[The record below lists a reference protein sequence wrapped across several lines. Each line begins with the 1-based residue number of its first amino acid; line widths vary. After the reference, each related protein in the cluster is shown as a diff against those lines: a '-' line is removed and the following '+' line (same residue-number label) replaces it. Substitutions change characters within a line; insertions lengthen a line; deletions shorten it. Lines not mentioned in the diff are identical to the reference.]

1 MDDDGSGS
9 LAWIFTVIILIILA
23 GFFAMVETAFASV
36 SESKL
41 KTLASGNDARAK
53 RALRILDEFDVA
65 ITTVLI
71 CTNIVHIAAAAVV
84 TVNVT
89 KIFGMSFVTLSTL
102 VTTLAVF
109 FFGEMLPK
117 SIARKYCLK
126 ICLGTGVVL
135 AFLMKL
141 LRPLSFVLTAIGN
154 AASKLI
160 KGDEGVSVTE
170 DELYDIIEDM
180 TEEGTLDEDSGEL
193 ISSALQF
200 QDVRVS
206 DITTGRNALIAI
218 DIDMPPEDILDMIRR
233 ETHSRLPVYK
243 GSIDNIIGILQ
254 IRKYIKSYLANGGVK
269 RLRPLLDKPYFIKGD
284 VEIDEALKKMS
295 SRRKNIA
302 VVTDADM
309 KTIGIITIE
318 DILEELV
325 GDIRDEDE
333 PVPDEQAP
341 EEVQP

>member
-1 MDDDGSGS
+1 
-9 LAWIFTVIILIILA
+9 
-23 GFFAMVETAFASV
+23 MVETAFASV

-53 RALRILDEFDVA
+53 RALRILDSFDVA

-89 KIFGMSFVTLSTL
+89 RLFGISFVAVSTL

-200 QDVRVS
+200 QDVRVG
-206 DITTGRNALIAI
+206 DITTGRKALTAI
-218 DIDMPPEDILDMIRR
+218 DIDMPQEDILDMIRR

-284 VEIDEALKKMS
+284 MEIDEALKKMS

-302 VVTDADM
+302 VVTDGDM
-309 KTIGIITIE
+309 KTLGIITIE

-325 GDIRDEDE
+325 GEIRDEDE
-333 PVPDEQAP
+333 PAPADEAAG
-341 EEVQP
+341 EVQS